1 MTSDP
6 VERLCYSTPQFASL
20 YEGWEETGRDGSVRF
35 VRVHSKVFA
44 RSLMLAVDP
53 SSANV
58 PALHAV
64 IKSKYGALRAYG
76 SFVRN
81 ALAWVEVEVPTT
93 TSARGKAARK
103 KGASER
109 QFTDEQ
115 LFEFASYVLDFTA
128 DGIYRE
134 FLAHML
140 RMGYSERECEA
151 MTTAIGRKTGR
162 TL

>member
-1 MTSDP
+1 M
-6 VERLCYSTPQFASL
+6 
-20 YEGWEETGRDGSVRF
+20 
-35 VRVHSKVFA
+35 
-44 RSLMLAVDP
+44 
-53 SSANV
+53 SAK
-58 PALHAV
+58 AA
-64 IKSKYGALRAYG
+64 
-76 SFVRN
+76 
-81 ALAWVEVEVPTT
+81 
-93 TSARGKAARK
+93 TSARSKAARK
-103 KGASER
+103 GGER

>member
-1 MTSDP
+1 M
-6 VERLCYSTPQFASL
+6 
-20 YEGWEETGRDGSVRF
+20 
-35 VRVHSKVFA
+35 
-44 RSLMLAVDP
+44 
-53 SSANV
+53 SA
-58 PALHAV
+58 
-64 IKSKYGALRAYG
+64 K
-76 SFVRN
+76 
-81 ALAWVEVEVPTT
+81 TT
-93 TSARGKAARK
+93 TSARSKAARK
-103 KGASER
+103 GGASER
-109 QFTDEQ
+109 QFTEEQ